1 MTEATGQEQGGE
13 LKPEL
18 RVIGLSVDEA
28 AQCLRISRRSLLA
41 ALSRG
46 EVPGRL
52 VANKWRLSLDALD
65 RFLGTF
71 EFGPR
76 AEKELAK
83 KGSN

>member
-1 MTEATGQEQGGE
+1 MTEEQDE

-18 RVIGLSVDEA
+18 RVVGLSVDEA

-52 VANKWRLSLDALD
+52 IANKWRLSLDALD
-65 RFLGTF
+65 QFLATY

-76 AEKELAK
+76 AESTLAK
-83 KGSN
+83 KEGR